1 MSEHDVNQ
9 NPQSPGNDPDT
20 EPRLDLSFTRST
32 REVATAAL
40 VGALIAVV
48 TLVVLYFSFRE
59 DVSSYGRQID
69 TLDARLTQQV
79 RAMESDMSD
88 RVAALE
94 AKVEDMENLP
104 RMMRAMALEDA
115 LREMRARA
123 AFLEGQ
129 VDDPQVRAK
138 LRELDGILREVEA
151 GIQP

>member
-1 MSEHDVNQ
+1 MSDQQWNA
-9 NPQSPGNDPDT
+9 NPQGPAGDPDT

-59 DVSSYGRQID
+59 DVSNYGAQIKA
-69 TLDARLTQQV
+69 LDSRLTQQV
-79 RAMESDMSD
+79 RVLQTDVAD
-88 RVAALE
+88 RVAAME
-94 AKVEDMENLP
+94 SKIQAVEEMP
-104 RMMRAMALEDA
+104 QRMRALALMDT

-123 AFLEGQ
+123 VFLEGQ

-138 LRELDGILREVEA
+138 LEQLDAILGEIEA
-151 GIQP
+151 GIEP